1 MDPSL
6 VDVLVIGAGP
16 AGLSAALGLARVC
29 RSVRVFDSQQYRND
43 GVLAMNNV
51 LCHDGESPALFR
63 AKAMGDIMAKYPHVE
78 FIDSEV
84 TNVTLMAESSPTS
97 CFRVTNKRGQ
107 SWVGK
112 KILFATGSVD
122 IIPSTPG
129 FHELWGQDI
138 YHCLFCDGYERRGQA
153 IGILGASEMDLD
165 HTLMTF
171 AFKPTS
177 ITVFTDGAELNE
189 SSMGNELR
197 DACARGCV
205 IDQRIIRRFSRAP
218 VGEGLQLHFD
228 DGTSQALG
236 FLIYHPRSISR
247 AQHLFDQLGI
257 EPFSMQSSF
266 PQPQLPF
273 GQLSVPGAFMAGDV
287 ATPFKIVSISAASG

>member
-1 MDPSL
+1 
-6 VDVLVIGAGP
+6 
-16 AGLSAALGLARVC
+16 LSK
-29 RSVRVFDSQQYRND
+29 SKNHFIS
-43 GVLAMNNV
+43 
-51 LCHDGESPALFR
+51 
-63 AKAMGDIMAKYPHVE
+63 AKFGH
-78 FIDSEV
+78 S
-84 TNVTLMAESSPTS
+84 
-97 CFRVTNKRGQ
+97 
-107 SWVGK
+107 
-112 KILFATGSVD
+112 
-122 IIPSTPG
+122 
-129 FHELWGQDI
+129 

-205 IDQRIIRRFSRAP
+205 IDQRIIHRFSRTP

-228 DGTSQALG
+228 DGTNQVVG